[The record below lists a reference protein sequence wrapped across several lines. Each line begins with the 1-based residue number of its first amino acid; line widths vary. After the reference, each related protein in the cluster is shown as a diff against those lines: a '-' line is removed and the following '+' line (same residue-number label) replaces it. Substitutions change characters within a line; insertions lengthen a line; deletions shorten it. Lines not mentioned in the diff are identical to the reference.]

1 MTVFTGHY
9 LIQVGVSKTKDKY
22 RSISNWN
29 SSPLDSSTQEGI
41 NPFFPTAWAWS
52 IYEHDILVITNFL
65 VNFSSVLIWRNCVIK
80 QKNW

>member
-1 MTVFTGHY
+1 MTVCTGHY

-41 NPFFPTAWAWS
+41 NPFFPTA
-52 IYEHDILVITNFL
+52 
-65 VNFSSVLIWRNCVIK
+65 
-80 QKNW
+80 